1 MRSGIKLDHKRILE
15 ETACLLDTFRLREDQ
30 LDLDD
35 GNLSALKQRLHSA
48 RSLEELVVIL
58 GSIPEA
64 LQAMARVV
72 EEHCLQELITM
83 GEKEG
88 SSPLSQWP
96 NSTKHNYFSEVVK
109 FALRNSP
116 VTLSF
121 VLKMAVKDFDSNV
134 QPR

>member
-72 EEHCLQELITM
+72 EEHCLHNGRKRGVL
-83 GEKEG
+83 
-88 SSPLSQWP
+88 SSESVAKLYKAQL
-96 NSTKHNYFSEVVK
+96 F
-109 FALRNSP
+109 LRGCQVRPS
-116 VTLSF
+116 
-121 VLKMAVKDFDSNV
+121 
-134 QPR
+134 